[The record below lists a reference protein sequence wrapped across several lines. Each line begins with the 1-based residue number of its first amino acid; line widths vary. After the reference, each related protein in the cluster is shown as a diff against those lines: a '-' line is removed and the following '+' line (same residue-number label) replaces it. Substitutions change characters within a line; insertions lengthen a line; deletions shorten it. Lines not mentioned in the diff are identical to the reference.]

1 MIGFSNDLLYINLL
15 AQTTAKL
22 WALKVGRLKK
32 IQTFWVRGYVLCI
45 SAWENTHKNQKGQSG
60 RTLVTHNS
68 VACGPKRMIF
78 VYFERSKFMYQVK
91 GIYTGF

>member
-1 MIGFSNDLLYINLL
+1 M
-15 AQTTAKL
+15 AAKL
-22 WALKVGRLKK
+22 QTIKICNQKK
-32 IQTFWVRGYVLCI
+32 FQTFWVRGYVLCI
-45 SAWENTHKNQKGQSG
+45 SARENTHKNQKGQSG

-68 VACGPKRMIF
+68 VACGPKPMIF